1 MVGTALAMVSVVMLM
16 VSGKLWFRV
25 AAPITGCG
33 LAWAAPFFIER
44 NLPAI
49 FRYPVWSLKWDFPVV
64 ALFCTRR
71 METGSRRHG
80 IDT

>member
-1 MVGTALAMVSVVMLM
+1 MGTVLAMVFVVMLM
-16 VSGKLWFRV
+16 ESGNLWFLV

-33 LAWAAPFFIER
+33 LALAAPFFIER
-44 NLPAI
+44 NPPAI
-49 FRYPVWSLKWDFPVV
+49 FRYPVWSHKWAFPMV

-71 METGSRRHG
+71 METGMRRHG